1 MFVYDVV
8 RSLLFRLDAEDVHGA
23 TLRALHLASAT
34 SLGRS
39 VLRSLFDLRD
49 KRLEVQAFGLTF
61 CNPLG
66 MAGGYDKDGLAVVGL
81 GCLGLG
87 HVEVGTVTYRPQP
100 GNPRP
105 RIFRLPEDTALINTM
120 GFPSQGCE
128 AVAARLR
135 RLPAHPD
142 LRVGVNLGKNK
153 DTPLDQAAEEY
164 RLGLR
169 VLYPYA
175 DYFCINI
182 SSPNTMGLRQLQ
194 SKDYLGNLVGVLTA
208 ECAMQR
214 QNTGRRVALLVKL
227 APDMTWAEVDDALDA
242 LLAARVDGIVAT
254 NSTCSRSGLKSP
266 LCTLLGGLSGAP
278 IRKMTTDFVAYVSKR
293 VGDRLPIIAAG
304 GVFTAD
310 DALEKLAAGA
320 TLVQVYTGLV
330 YRGPSMLR
338 DILRGLLTASGR
350 GQALARAAGGG
361 MGTQ

>member
-1 MFVYDVV
+1 MSIYDVV
-8 RSLLFRLDAEDVHGA
+8 RSVLFHFDAESVHGA

-34 SLGRS
+34 GFGRL
-39 VLRSLFDLRD
+39 VLRNLFDLQD
-49 KRLEVQAFGLTF
+49 KCLEVQAFGQTF
-61 CNPLG
+61 RNPIG

-105 RIFRLPEDTALINTM
+105 RIFRLPEDAALINTM
-120 GFPSQGCE
+120 GFPSQGAE

-164 RLGLR
+164 RLGLK

-175 DYFCINI
+175 DYLSINI

-194 SKDYLGNLVGVLTA
+194 SRDYLGNLAGVLTA
-208 ECAMQR
+208 ECALRLQS
-214 QNTGRRVALLVKL
+214 TGRRVPLLVKL
-227 APDMTWAEVDDALDA
+227 APDMTWTEVDDALDA
-242 LLAARVDGIVAT
+242 LLSAGVDGVIAT
-254 NSTCSRSGLKSP
+254 NATTNRDGLKSP
-266 LCTLLGGLSGAP
+266 LRTLPGGLSGAP
-278 IRKMTTDFVAYVSKR
+278 VRKMNTEFVAHVRRR

-304 GVFTAD
+304 GVFTAGD
-310 DALEKLAAGA
+310 VLEKMTAGA
-320 TLVQVYTGLV
+320 TLVQIYTGLI

-338 DILRGLLTASGR
+338 DILRGLLTAKS
-350 GQALARAAGGG
+350 RA
-361 MGTQ
+361 

>member
-1 MFVYDVV
+1 MSTYDVV
-8 RSLLFRLDAEDVHGA
+8 RSLLFRFDAENVHGA

-34 SLGRS
+34 GPGRS
-39 VLRSLFDLRD
+39 VLRSLFDFQD

-61 CNPLG
+61 RNPIGL
-66 MAGGYDKDGLAVVGL
+66 AGGYDKDGLAVVGL

-128 AVAARLR
+128 AVAARLC
-135 RLPAHPD
+135 RLPAHAD

-164 RLGLR
+164 RVGLK

-175 DYFCINI
+175 DYLSINI

-194 SKDYLGNLVGVLTA
+194 SRDYLGNLVGVLTA
-208 ECAMQR
+208 ECAVQR
-214 QNTGRRVALLVKL
+214 QSTGRRVPLLVKL

-242 LLAARVDGIVAT
+242 LLTAGVDGVIAT
-254 NSTCSRSGLKSP
+254 NATTNRDGLKSP
-266 LCTLLGGLSGAP
+266 LRTLPGGLSGLP
-278 IRKMTTDFVAYVSKR
+278 LRKMNTGFVAHVR
-293 VGDRLPIIAAG
+293 RHVGDRLPIIAAG
-304 GVFTAD
+304 GVFTTD
-310 DALEKLAAGA
+310 DVLEKMAAGA
-320 TLVQVYTGLV
+320 TLVQVYTGLI

-338 DILRGLLTASGR
+338 DILRGLLAAKS
-350 GQALARAAGGG
+350 RA
-361 MGTQ
+361 

>member
-1 MFVYDVV
+1 MSVYEVV

-23 TLRALHLASAT
+23 TVRALRLASAT
-34 SLGRS
+34 GIGRS
-39 VLRSLFDLRD
+39 ALRSLFDFQER
-49 KRLEVQAFGLTF
+49 RLEVQAFGLTF
-61 CNPLG
+61 RNPLG
-66 MAGGYDKDGLAVVGL
+66 LAGGYDKDGLAVVGL

-105 RIFRLPEDTALINTM
+105 RIFRLPEDKALLNTM
-120 GFPSQGCE
+120 GFPSRGCE

-135 RLPAHPD
+135 RLPAHAD

-164 RLGLR
+164 RRALK

-175 DYFCINI
+175 DYLCINV

-194 SKDYLGNLVGVLTA
+194 SRDYLGSLVGVLMA
-208 ECAMQR
+208 ECAVQR
-214 QNTGRRVALLVKL
+214 QSTGRRVPLLVKL
-227 APDMTWAEVDDALDA
+227 APDMTWAEVDEALDA
-242 LLAARVDGIVAT
+242 LLAARVDGVIAT
-254 NSTCSRSGLKSP
+254 NTTSSRHGLKSP
-266 LCTLLGGLSGAP
+266 LRTLPGGLSGAP
-278 IRKMTTDFVAYVSKR
+278 LRNMSTEFVAHVRRS

-310 DALEKLAAGA
+310 DVLEKMAAGA

-330 YRGPSMLR
+330 YRGPSMVR
-338 DILRGLLTASGR
+338 DILRRLSTVGSR
-350 GQALARAAGGG
+350 G
-361 MGTQ
+361 

>member
-1 MFVYDVV
+1 MSVYDVV
-8 RSLLFRLDAEDVHGA
+8 RSLLFRFDAENVHGA
-23 TLRALHLASAT
+23 TLGALRLASAT
-34 SLGRS
+34 GVGRS
-39 VLRSLFDLRD
+39 VLRSLFDFQD

-61 CNPLG
+61 RNPLG
-66 MAGGYDKDGLAVVGL
+66 LAGGYDKDGLAVVGL

-87 HVEVGTVTYRPQP
+87 HVEVGAVTYRPQP

-105 RIFRLPEDTALINTM
+105 RIFRLPEDAALINSM

-128 AVAARLR
+128 AAAARLA

-153 DTPLDQAAEEY
+153 DTRLDQAAEEY

-169 VLYPYA
+169 VLYPHA
-175 DYFCINI
+175 DYLAINI

-194 SKDYLGNLVGVLTA
+194 SRDYLGCLMGVLAA
-208 ECAMQR
+208 ECAVQR
-214 QNTGRRVALLVKL
+214 LSTGRRVPLLVKL
-227 APDMTWAEVDDALDA
+227 APDMTWAELDEALDA
-242 LLAARVDGIVAT
+242 LLAAGVDGVIAT
-254 NSTCSRSGLKSP
+254 NTTCSRSGLNSP
-266 LCTLLGGLSGAP
+266 LGALPGGLSGAP
-278 IRKMTTDFVAYVSKR
+278 MRKMSTEFVAHVRKS

-310 DALEKLAAGA
+310 DVLEKMAAGA

-338 DILRGLLTASGR
+338 DILRGLLTASSR
-350 GQALARAAGGG
+350 G
-361 MGTQ
+361 